1 VERIVEVVLRTRL
14 ANDVCNVEADG
25 LMALGDRLFDFFQR
39 STVLRGQ
46 DQTLAQLRQ
55 AAPWPWLGAATF
67 TAPQGGVG
75 ACTEKITRRVC
86 AGPDDRRSARCPYY
100 GNKGGR
106 PSASERKIERYIVGF
121 PCTRRGL
128 ALMHSRNPRSHSP
141 CDHPYFQDGS

>member
-1 VERIVEVVLRTRL
+1 
-14 ANDVCNVEADG
+14 
-25 LMALGDRLFDFFQR
+25 MASGDRLFDFFQR

-100 GNKGGR
+100 VRIPTIVTICSTLIATTRSDGSR
-106 PSASERKIERYIVGF
+106 PGIPDNRVHWIGSAVGCMVSF
-121 PCTRRGL
+121 GVCDGTQLQR
-128 ALMHSRNPRSHSP
+128 SP
-141 CDHPYFQDGS
+141 CP